1 MPDILQRLI
10 DDHVNVARLLNLLE
24 RELETI
30 QAGRSADFELMHDIM
45 VYMTMYPDQTHHPL
59 EDLVFQRMLEHD
71 HSLSDTLAT
80 VTKEHE
86 GLAQKGSRF
95 KDALEHVVDGVLVSR
110 EELEAQGRDYVEF
123 LRYHM
128 AKEERH
134 LFPTAQQLLN
144 AEDWTWVSEA
154 MEARED
160 PVFGA
165 TVEQQ
170 FRSLYNHIRQQA

>member
-1 MPDILQRLI
+1 M
-10 DDHVNVARLLNLLE
+10 
-24 RELETI
+24 
-30 QAGRSADFELMHDIM
+30 
-45 VYMTMYPDQTHHPL
+45 

-71 HSLSDTLAT
+71 DSLQEILAT
-80 VTKEHE
+80 LVKEHE
-86 GLAQKGSRF
+86 GLAQKGGCF

-110 EELEAQGRDYVEF
+110 AELETQGRDYLEF

-128 AKEERH
+128 GKEERQV
-134 LFPTAQQLLN
+134 FPTAQQVLN
-144 AEDWTWVSEA
+144 DTDWSWIATA

-170 FRSLYNHIRQQA
+170 FRSLYEHIRQHGS